1 MIKGIAGLL
10 SGVMLAGSAWSC
22 AAPAIAQ
29 TAPPPPPPY
38 AVPGST
44 QQVNPQPVDV
54 PLPNQAPNTP
64 PATLP
69 AAPRQ
74 GNPDVARVSVIDRG
88 SMIIQRADGH
98 KQVNATVNAPLL
110 PGDFVSTQPGTR
122 VEIQLDGYTMLRLN
136 SNVQA
141 RIVKNEPSL
150 RTIQLAGGT
159 IELAILHEDPG
170 ATNIDTPSVTIHTTG
185 EGNYRITVGA
195 DGSTTATARTGN
207 AALIGGQQRYELA
220 SGKTLVA
227 TGPASNPRVTSI
239 AEVGYD
245 AFDDFNVARDKVLFA
260 AIQDE
265 PNVPQSIAGYD
276 NLNQYG
282 KWMSISPYGNVW
294 LPNVGSDWA
303 PYRHGQWTWES
314 GFGWVWVGTEPWGW
328 VPYHYGRWFFATG
341 YGWAWV
347 PPASTVGD
355 DPTWY
360 PALVGFFGYGDGGD
374 GSDTNGAYDA
384 GYGDGFLTG
393 LAVGFGF
400 FGWAPLA
407 PYEAFNPWYPG
418 YYNPNRYRYYP
429 QPGRNPIYGTPRNGF
444 GPRLPPRPIG
454 SVYRNARFGGATAID
469 ARSFHNGDFSRAIA
483 VDPKRVPSVS
493 PVHGEVPIAPSEAN
507 LNFTHA
513 AAVTNPVHLSPVF
526 SQPRF
531 ASNPEPVR
539 TEPVRTEPVARQPE
553 TPVREPVRTTAPA
566 PAPAG
571 GAWGR
576 FDQGRGTELA
586 PQARLPESTLPE
598 SHTAP
603 VERDYPVDREPST
616 GHVPYPMA
624 HSAPAP
630 GTVNG
635 SNAGTWRTSYPA
647 NASHGTYPGANQG
660 TWSRGY
666 TPSWSSHS
674 SSSHSTSTSS
684 SHSSGSSES
693 SHSSN
698 SSGGRPHR

>member
-10 SGVMLAGSAWSC
+10 SGVMLAGSAWLC

-44 QQVNPQPVDV
+44 QTVNPQPVEV
-54 PLPNQAPNTP
+54 PLPNQPPNTA
-64 PATLP
+64 PAALP

-98 KQVNATVNAPLL
+98 RQVNATVNAPLL
-110 PGDFVSTQPGTR
+110 PGDFVSTQPSTR
-122 VEIQLDGYTMLRLN
+122 VEIQLDGYTVLRLN

-159 IELAILHEDPG
+159 VELAILHEDAG

-185 EGNYRITVGA
+185 EGNYRVTVGA

-227 TGPASNPRVTSI
+227 TGPASNPRVISI

-282 KWMSISPYGNVW
+282 RWMSISPYGNVW

-360 PALVGFFGYGDGGD
+360 PALVGFFGYGDG
-374 GSDTNGAYDA
+374 SDASGAYDA
-384 GYGDGFLTG
+384 GYGDGFLAG
-393 LAVGFGF
+393 LTVGFGF

-418 YYNPNRYRYYP
+418 FNNPNRYRYYP
-429 QPGRNPIYGTPRNGF
+429 QPGRNPISGSPRNGW
-444 GPRLPPRPIG
+444 GPRLPPRPVG

-469 ARSFHNGDFSRAIA
+469 ARSFHDGDFTRAIA
-483 VDPKRVPSVS
+483 VDPKRIPSVS

-507 LNFTHA
+507 LNFSRA
-513 AAVTNPVHLSPVF
+513 ATVTNPVRLSPAF
-526 SQPRF
+526 SESRF
-531 ASNPEPVR
+531 ASNSESAAH
-539 TEPVRTEPVARQPE
+539 TEPVAPQPVVRQFE
-553 TPVREPVRTTAPA
+553 TPVGEPVRTTAPA
-566 PAPAG
+566 PVPVT

-586 PQARLPESTLPE
+586 PQAHLPEDTSPRE
-598 SHTAP
+598 VAPPVRDDP
-603 VERDYPVDREPST
+603 VEREPST
-616 GHVPYPMA
+616 GHIPYPMA
-624 HSAPAP
+624 HSASVP
-630 GTVNG
+630 G
-635 SNAGTWRTSYPA
+635 SNGYNNAGSWRTSYPA
-647 NASHGTYPGANQG
+647 GAARATYPGTYQNG
-660 TWSRGY
+660 SSRGY
-666 TPSWSSHS
+666 SPS
-674 SSSHSTSTSS
+674 SSGGHQSGGRSS
-684 SHSSGSSES
+684 SPASHSSGSSES
-693 SHSSN
+693 SHSS
-698 SSGGRPHR
+698 GGRPHR